1 MDEGSQPSHNPSQDK
16 QRQPYIA
23 PHCGSP
29 RAEEKNALKHDDNQK
44 QAMSRRK
51 EGSQI
56 ARAIDFS
63 RYECKRVGVQAC
75 ISAALSNATGFS
87 Q

>member
-1 MDEGSQPSHNPSQDK
+1 MRAANPPTTQAKIISDSHTSRLIVAHLGQK
-16 QRQPYIA
+16 K
-23 PHCGSP
+23 
-29 RAEEKNALKHDDNQK
+29 KNALKHDDNQK

>member
-1 MDEGSQPSHNPSQDK
+1 
-16 QRQPYIA
+16 
-23 PHCGSP
+23 
-29 RAEEKNALKHDDNQK
+29 
-44 QAMSRRK
+44 MSRRK

>member
-1 MDEGSQPSHNPSQDK
+1 MRAARPPTTQAKTISDSHAS
-16 QRQPYIA
+16 RLIA
-23 PHCGSP
+23 AHLGQKK
-29 RAEEKNALKHDDNQK
+29 KNALKHDDNQK

>member
-1 MDEGSQPSHNPSQDK
+1 
-16 QRQPYIA
+16 
-23 PHCGSP
+23 
-29 RAEEKNALKHDDNQK
+29 
-44 QAMSRRK
+44 MSRRK

-75 ISAALSNATGFS
+75 ISAALSTPLALASERQGARDKGHGIWRILMNAEFIRRLGGRNLN
-87 Q
+87 